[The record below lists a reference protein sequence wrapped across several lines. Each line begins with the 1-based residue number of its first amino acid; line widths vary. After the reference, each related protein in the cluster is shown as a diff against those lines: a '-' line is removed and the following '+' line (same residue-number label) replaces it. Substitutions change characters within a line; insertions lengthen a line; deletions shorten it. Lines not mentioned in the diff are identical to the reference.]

1 MVDLSTISL
10 KSHAVIKK
18 LSGIVT
24 HSLPLNRAIEVREYL
39 LENGNS
45 PYKKWFDALPATVA
59 AKVSVALLRMEM
71 GNLSSV
77 KWFDG
82 IGEFVLNT
90 GPGYRIYLGKDGPAL
105 IVLLGGGTKHRQQ
118 KDIDQAK
125 ALFAHYKARKKN
137 HRS

>member
-1 MVDLSTISL
+1 MVTY
-10 KSHAVIKK
+10 
-18 LSGIVT
+18 
-24 HSLPLNRAIEVREYL
+24 SLPLNGAIEVREYL
-39 LENGNS
+39 QENGRS
-45 PYKKWFDALPATVA
+45 PYQKWFDALPATIA

-71 GNLSSV
+71 GNLSRF

-90 GPGYRIYLGKDGPAL
+90 GPGYRIYIGKDGPKL

-125 ALFAHYKARKKN
+125 ALFADYKARKKN
-137 HRS
+137 NRS

>member
-1 MVDLSTISL
+1 MQLF
-10 KSHAVIKK
+10 KK

-24 HSLPLNRAIEVREYL
+24 HSLPFNKPIEVREYL
-39 LENGNS
+39 EESGRS

-59 AKVSVALLRMEM
+59 AKVSVALLRIEM
-71 GNLSSV
+71 GNLSRV

-90 GPGYRIYLGKDGPAL
+90 GPGYRIYLGKDGPTL

-118 KDIDQAK
+118 KNIDQAK

>member
-1 MVDLSTISL
+1 M
-10 KSHAVIKK
+10 H
-18 LSGIVT
+18 G
-24 HSLPLNRAIEVREYL
+24 AIEVREYL
-39 LENGNS
+39 EENGRS
-45 PYKKWFDALPATVA
+45 PYKKWFDALPATIA

-82 IGEFVLNT
+82 IGEFLLNT
-90 GPGYRIYLGKDGPAL
+90 GPGYRIYLGKDGPNL

-125 ALFAHYKARKKN
+125 ELFANYKAKKKN
-137 HRS
+137 KRS

>member
-1 MVDLSTISL
+1 MQLF
-10 KSHAVIKK
+10 KK

-24 HSLPLNRAIEVREYL
+24 HSLPLNRAIEVHEYL

-45 PYKKWFDALPATVA
+45 P
-59 AKVSVALLRMEM
+59 
-71 GNLSSV
+71 
-77 KWFDG
+77 
-82 IGEFVLNT
+82 T

>member
-1 MVDLSTISL
+1 
-10 KSHAVIKK
+10 
-18 LSGIVT
+18 
-24 HSLPLNRAIEVREYL
+24 
-39 LENGNS
+39 
-45 PYKKWFDALPATVA
+45 LPATIA

-90 GPGYRIYLGKDGPAL
+90 GPGYRIYLGKDGPNL

-125 ALFAHYKARKKN
+125 ELFAHYKARKKKK
-137 HRS
+137 RI

>member
-1 MVDLSTISL
+1 MQLFN
-10 KSHAVIKK
+10 K

-24 HSLPLNRAIEVREYL
+24 YSLPLNGTIEVREYL
-39 LENGNS
+39 EENGRS
-45 PYKKWFDALPATVA
+45 PYKKWFDALPATIA
-59 AKVSVALLRMEM
+59 AKVSVALFRMEM

-82 IGEFVLNT
+82 IGEFILNT
-90 GPGYRIYLGKDGPAL
+90 GHGYRIYLGKDGSTL

>member
-1 MVDLSTISL
+1 M
-10 KSHAVIKK
+10 H
-18 LSGIVT
+18 G
-24 HSLPLNRAIEVREYL
+24 AIEVREYL
-39 LENGNS
+39 EENGRS
-45 PYKKWFDALPATVA
+45 PYKKWFDALPATIA

-90 GPGYRIYLGKDGPAL
+90 DPGYCIYFGKDGPNL

-125 ALFAHYKARKKN
+125 ELFAHYKARKKN
-137 HRS
+137 NRS

>member
-1 MVDLSTISL
+1 MQLL
-10 KSHAVIKK
+10 KK

-45 PYKKWFDALPATVA
+45 PYKKWFDELPAMVA

>member
-1 MVDLSTISL
+1 MQLF
-10 KSHAVIKK
+10 KN

-45 PYKKWFDALPATVA
+45 PYKKWFDALPAMVA

-90 GPGYRIYLGKDGPAL
+90 GPGYRIYFGKDGPAL

>member
-1 MVDLSTISL
+1 MQLL
-10 KSHAVIKK
+10 KK

-45 PYKKWFDALPATVA
+45 PYKKWFDVLPAMVA

-90 GPGYRIYLGKDGPAL
+90 GPGSRIYLGKDGPAL

>member
-1 MVDLSTISL
+1 MHLFN
-10 KSHAVIKK
+10 K

-24 HSLPLNRAIEVREYL
+24 HSLPLNEQIEVHEYL
-39 LENGNS
+39 LENGKS
-45 PYKKWFDALPATVA
+45 PYKKWFDALPATIA
-59 AKVSVALLRMEM
+59 AKVSVALLKMEM
-71 GNLSSV
+71 GNLSNV

-90 GPGYRIYLGKDGPAL
+90 GPGYRIYLGKDGPTM

-125 ALFAHYKARKKN
+125 ALFADYKARKKN
-137 HRS
+137 NRS

>member
-1 MVDLSTISL
+1 M
-10 KSHAVIKK
+10 
-18 LSGIVT
+18 
-24 HSLPLNRAIEVREYL
+24 REYL
-39 LENGNS
+39 QENGRS
-45 PYKKWFDALPATVA
+45 PYQKWFDALPATIA

-71 GNLSSV
+71 GNLSRV

-90 GPGYRIYLGKDGPAL
+90 GPGYRIYIGKDGPKL

-125 ALFAHYKARKKN
+125 ALFADYKARKKN
-137 HRS
+137 NRS

>member
-1 MVDLSTISL
+1 MHLL
-10 KSHAVIKK
+10 NK

-24 HSLPLNRAIEVREYL
+24 HSLPLNEQIEVHEYL
-39 LENGNS
+39 LENGKS
-45 PYKKWFDALPATVA
+45 PYK
-59 AKVSVALLRMEM
+59 
-71 GNLSSV
+71 

-90 GPGYRIYLGKDGPAL
+90 GPGYRIYLGKDGPTL

-125 ALFAHYKARKKN
+125 ALFADYKARKKN
-137 HRS
+137 NRS

>member
-1 MVDLSTISL
+1 MQLL
-10 KSHAVIKK
+10 KK

-45 PYKKWFDALPATVA
+45 PYKKWFDALPAMVA

-90 GPGYRIYLGKDGPAL
+90 GPGYRIYFGKDGPAL